1 MATVQVNAE
10 MRQAG
15 RKGLARQLRMKE
27 RIPAIVYG
35 EGEDSVPIALPGPA
49 FEQMLR
55 RISSGN
61 QILELHI
68 EGRAAAPY
76 QVLIKEVQRN
86 PIDQKILHVDLQHIS
101 MTNKVRVHVPIHVT
115 GTAAGVKEGGVLEH
129 FLRELDVECLP
140 ADIPA
145 QIAVDVTELTRG
157 DAVHVRD
164 LVVPASVHVH
174 DSADRVVVMVAGKM
188 KEEPVAAAEAVEPV
202 AAAAETKD
210 GAKEPEKGKAK
221 GKEKD

>member
-15 RKGLARQLRMKE
+15 RKGLARQLRMRD
-27 RIPAIVYG
+27 RIPGIVYG
-35 EGEDSVPIALPGPA
+35 EGEESVPIALPGPT
-49 FEQMLR
+49 FVQMLR

-68 EGRAAAPY
+68 EGSATSPC
-76 QVLIKEVQRN
+76 QVLIKDVQRN
-86 PIDQKILHVDLQHIS
+86 PIDEKILHVDLQRIS
-101 MTNKVRVHVPIHVT
+101 MTHKVRVHVPIHVT
-115 GTAAGVKEGGVLEH
+115 GTAIGVKEAGGVLEH

-140 ADIPA
+140 GDIPEE
-145 QIAVDVTELTRG
+145 ILIDVSGLNRN
-157 DAVHVRD
+157 DSVHVRD
-164 LVVPASVHVH
+164 LTVPASVHVH

-188 KEEPVAAAEAVEPV
+188 KDEPTAAPGEAVE
-202 AAAAETKD
+202 AAAVPAKEE
-210 GAKEPEKGKAK
+210 KEPEKPKGK